1 MSTNVS
7 SCIPLFNIVKR
18 TRAALCQAFID
29 PFNGVWA
36 SMVISIL
43 CTIPLIIMGSAASSL
58 YKKKHPYPKYIVNEP
73 TNTDGQEASGT
84 LVTDFYDV
92 RSKQQKLTHPNTC
105 TMYFGYPPPYLRT
118 RS

>member
-29 PFNGVWA
+29 PFCSLNQVLEWCLGING
-36 SMVISIL
+36 
-43 CTIPLIIMGSAASSL
+43 
-58 YKKKHPYPKYIVNEP
+58 YHIVNEP

-92 RSKQQKLTHPNTC
+92 RSKQQKLTYPNTY